1 MFTLVAYN
9 LNSTLVHVS
18 RDELGAS
25 KFDYIITISV
35 TNTHINYSIDT
46 FLSSRM

>member
-9 LNSTLVHVS
+9 LNSTLVHES

-25 KFDYIITISV
+25 NFDYIISISV
-35 TNTHINYSIDT
+35 TNTDIDYSIDT